1 MSKLREAI
9 LYIAIAVLIAIAGF
23 QGGYILGKWQDFD
36 RDGKISK
43 HETQIGILRG
53 DMTLVKEKLR
63 MK

>member
-1 MSKLREAI
+1 MSGLREAI
-9 LYIAIAVLIAIAGF
+9 LYIIIATLIATAGF

-36 RDGKISK
+36 RDGKIAK
-43 HETQIGILRG
+43 HETQIGILKS